1 MNTELIQ
8 HYGRMIDL
16 HTADIKKIESTI
28 ANRKLCQRIQQRG
41 LIVCHQGIIN
51 NLETKI
57 NLLK

>member
-28 ANRKLCQRIQQRG
+28 TKRELCQRIQQRG

>member
-28 ANRKLCQRIQQRG
+28 YKRELCQRIQQRG